1 MRFGQITENG
11 IQKGLNAF
19 VFERGSAH
27 DGREGSSEDGTANRV
42 SNVLRRRRLL
52 HQEHLPELLV
62 RVGDRLDH
70 FLEGEDIRKWFKKRS
85 DFGTIMN
92 RMIQRIIV

>member
-1 MRFGQITENG
+1 MRFGQITQNG

-19 VFERGSAH
+19 VFERRSAH
-27 DGREGSSEDGTANRV
+27 DGREGSSEDGTANGI
-42 SNVLRRRRLL
+42 SNILRRRRLL

-70 FLEGEDIRKWFKKRS
+70 FLGEEDRRKGSYSSQGAALER
-85 DFGTIMN
+85 
-92 RMIQRIIV
+92 